1 MAGYYRKK
9 IADLRPAP
17 TEEASRPQAV
27 EVVRKLIER
36 IVLTP
41 VEEDGKKTLSITL
54 EGHMAGILAIAANA
68 KRRSMRATSE
78 SKSRNWLRGPH
89 WPLPN
94 YHDNW
99 MTLLSHRAG
108 SNTVF
113 GIIIPP
119 TGMTAMGPEGD
130 CRLPGRRRA
139 EPDIVLDLPSGG
151 GRIRHFLNPV
161 SL

>member
-78 SKSRNWLRGPH
+78 SKSRNWLRGPALAFAE
-89 WPLPN
+89 LPRQL
-94 YHDNW
+94 DD
-99 MTLLSHRAG
+99 
-108 SNTVF
+108 
-113 GIIIPP
+113 
-119 TGMTAMGPEGD
+119 TAQPS
-130 CRLPGRRRA
+130 RR
-139 EPDIVLDLPSGG
+139 
-151 GRIRHFLNPV
+151 F
-161 SL
+161 